1 MVSRAAPQRWTAAD
15 SLVVGRRAVSRKNR
29 CVSLVDGL
37 PEQGIDGAIHS
48 GTRLKPARLAAL
60 AITFAL
66 LGQTSAMADT
76 IILNNGDR
84 LSGRVH
90 RLRGDKLE
98 LETSYAGTI
107 SIDASRIISVETDSN
122 VTVILKDYTR
132 HIGRLVPGDAGVLT
146 MQASPGTEPV
156 EIAPERV
163 SVLLPG
169 VVAAEAWRITGRA
182 TAGATDTSGNTDVTR
197 VNLDG
202 EIIARRNLD
211 RWSLAGNGNQADDR
225 GIQTEGNATI
235 GLKYDRFISES
246 LYLYGGSTLE
256 HDRLK
261 DLRLRSTVGT
271 GAGYQ
276 ILDRHRTR
284 LSLEAGIERVRT
296 DFFSSQD
303 QSNISLGLASRF
315 DHWLMEDLLQLFHTS
330 QMFTNPGEIR
340 QSFARTQT
348 GLRMSLRGG
357 LLASVRLDFDWDGSP
372 APGRRSADRAV
383 VLSVGYKW

>member
-1 MVSRAAPQRWTAAD
+1 MRIGDD
-15 SLVVGRRAVSRKNR
+15 SVRTRTHLKPGWIGILAVV
-29 CVSLVDGL
+29 VSLLG
-37 PEQGIDGAIHS
+37 HS
-48 GTRLKPARLAAL
+48 
-60 AITFAL
+60 
-66 LGQTSAMADT
+66 SAKADT
-76 IILNNGDR
+76 IILDNGDR
-84 LSGRVH
+84 VSGKVQ
-90 RLRGDKLE
+90 RLRRDRLE
-98 LETSYAGTI
+98 LDTSHSGTI
-107 SIDASRIISVETDSN
+107 SIDASRIISVETDGD

-132 HIGRLVPGDAGVLT
+132 HIGRLIPGDTGVLT
-146 MQASPGTEPV
+146 LQASPETKPV

-169 VVAAEAWRITGRA
+169 ALAAEAWRITGRA
-182 TAGATDTSGNTDVTR
+182 TGGVTDTSGNTDVTR
-197 VNLDG
+197 INVDG

-211 RWSLAGNGNQADDR
+211 RWSLTGNGNQADDR
-225 GIQTEGNATI
+225 GMQTEGNATI
-235 GLKYDRFISES
+235 GLKYDRFMSES

-276 ILDRHRTR
+276 ILDSHRTR
-284 LSLEAGIERVRT
+284 LSLEGGIERVRT

-303 QSNISLGLASRF
+303 QSNFSLGLASRF
-315 DHWLMEDLLQLFHTS
+315 DHWLVEDLLQLFHTS

-348 GLRMSLRGG
+348 GLRMALRDG

>member
-1 MVSRAAPQRWTAAD
+1 MQAGDD
-15 SLVVGRRAVSRKNR
+15 SIRT
-29 CVSLVDGL
+29 
-37 PEQGIDGAIHS
+37 
-48 GTRLKPARLAAL
+48 GTHLKPAWIVSLAVAV
-60 AITFAL
+60 IL
-66 LGQTSAMADT
+66 LGRSSAMADT
-76 IILNNGDR
+76 IMLDNGDR
-84 LSGRVH
+84 LSGKVH

-107 SIDASRIISVETDSN
+107 SIDASRIVSAETDGE

-146 MQASPGTEPV
+146 VQASLETKPV

-169 VVAAEAWRITGRA
+169 VLAAEAWRITGRA

-197 VNLDG
+197 INLDG

-235 GLKYDRFISES
+235 GLKYDRFMSES
-246 LYLYGGSTLE
+246 VYLYGGSTLE

-276 ILDRHRTR
+276 VLDSPRTR

-383 VLSVGYKW
+383 VLSVGYRW